1 MTSSPLATH
10 PSACNNCPD
19 RSSRVFCSLSQE
31 VRRDFDSIGMRVSLP
46 KGATLFNEDD
56 PCTNAIIICSGQVKL
71 SCASKEGKTHILKI
85 ALPGDVLGLSAAIS
99 GTNYEVTAETLG
111 PTEVKSIRCD
121 DLLRFLGSHKEAAM
135 HAARALS
142 EEYRSA
148 FVDARRLAL
157 STTAGGKLAMIL
169 LNWGRTPECN
179 QPQMRFIMVLS
190 HDELGNLAGVSRE
203 TVTRELGKFQKQK
216 LIKVTGASIQIL
228 EPVRLAQLAG

>member
-1 MTSSPLATH
+1 MTSSPLPTH
-10 PSACNNCPD
+10 PPACNNCPD
-19 RSSRVFCSLSQE
+19 RSSRVFCSLAQE

-85 ALPGDVLGLSAAIS
+85 ALPGDVLGLSACIS

-111 PTEVKSIRCD
+111 PAEVKSIRCD
-121 DLLRFLGSHKEAAM
+121 DLLHFLGSHKEAAM

-148 FVDARRLAL
+148 FVDARRLAR
-157 STTAGGKLAMIL
+157 STTAGGNVALII
-169 LNWGRTPECN
+169 LNWARTPQC
-179 QPQMRFIMVLS
+179 
-190 HDELGNLAGVSRE
+190 
-203 TVTRELGKFQKQK
+203 
-216 LIKVTGASIQIL
+216 
-228 EPVRLAQLAG
+228 